1 MQMATIINYCHCH
14 KVSHRD
20 LKLENFMMVNDESW
34 DIMLIDFGLSF
45 RWKKDMRAEVAA
57 A

>member
-1 MQMATIINYCHCH
+1 MVAAIRYMHSR